1 MASDNKKGKIKM
13 IKPYISLAR
22 IDNWSKNLLMLA
34 GAGIAYVLG
43 GASLDVN
50 TTVILLTFF
59 SLCFASSANYVLNE
73 SIDADSDKHHPIK
86 KNRAAAK
93 QTLRKDI
100 ITLEYI
106 FLLLLALTLAFFA
119 HKHILIVLVV
129 YIFAAWLYNIPPIR
143 LKDKA
148 HADVLLESANY
159 PIRILLG
166 WVCIMPDTLPP
177 SSIILTTWAI
187 GAFTMSLKRVA
198 EYRMFEDPKKAA
210 AYRKSYA
217 QYTRN
222 TLTLSGFIYGMV
234 TTFGITV
241 IMLKYKTELVLL
253 IPILI
258 GWMGLYFLMSLRQ
271 NLEIIYPERL
281 IKNKAFLVLTF
292 ITTLAGIILINVDIP
307 SLQILNE
314 RIVFGIS

>member
-1 MASDNKKGKIKM
+1 MKIN
-13 IKPYISLAR
+13 PYISLAR
-22 IDNWSKNLLMLA
+22 IDNWTKNLLMLA
-34 GAGIAYVLG
+34 GIGVAYVLD
-43 GASLDVN
+43 GANAGLDS
-50 TTVILLTFF
+50 TVILLTFF
-59 SLCFASSANYVLNE
+59 ALCFASSANYVLNE
-73 SIDADSDKHHPIK
+73 SLDADSDKHHPIK

-93 QTLRKDI
+93 QTLRKDVI
-100 ITLEYI
+100 IVGYI

-119 HKHILIVLVV
+119 HQNTLIVLLV
-129 YIFAAWLYNIPPIR
+129 YITAAWLYNIPPIR

-148 HADVLLESANY
+148 HTDVILESANY

-166 WVCIMPDTLPP
+166 WLCILPEAFPP

-198 EYRMFEDPKKAA
+198 EFRMFEDEEKAA

-222 TLTLSGFIYGMV
+222 SLTLSGFIYGMI
-234 TTFGITV
+234 TIFGITI
-241 IMLKYKTELVLL
+241 IMLKYKTELILL

-281 IKNKAFLVLTF
+281 IKNKVFLVLTF
-292 ITTLAGIILINVDIP
+292 ITTAAAIILLNVEIP
-307 SLQILNE
+307 SLSVLDEPLIFNSNNAL
-314 RIVFGIS
+314 